1 MHETQVWFL
10 GREDSPE
17 KEMVTLSRI
26 LAWRMPWT
34 EEPGRLQ
41 SMRSQESD
49 MAVQLSTHKEEKDL
63 HSKSYKTLTKD
74 NEDDTRWKSIPC
86 SWVDRVNIVKMT
98 ILPKANY
105 NLHQNTN
112 SILTKLE
119 QLVFKFVLKCKR
131 PWKNKTILRKWK
143 RAGGIIIP
151 DFKLCYNTVAIK
163 IVSYWH
169 KTRHIDQW
177 YRIESWEISLHICQL
192 IYDKGSKKIQWRKDS
207 LCNSGAG
214 KTGQIH
220 VEEWN

>member
-1 MHETQVWFL
+1 MQEIYETWVQSL
-10 GREDSPE
+10 GQEDSLE
-17 KEMVTLSRI
+17 KEMATHSSI
-26 LAWRMPWT
+26 LAWRIPWT
-34 EEPGRLQ
+34 KEPGRLQ

-98 ILPKANY
+98 ILPKTNY

-131 PWKNKTILRKWK
+131 P
-143 RAGGIIIP
+143 
-151 DFKLCYNTVAIK
+151 
-163 IVSYWH
+163 
-169 KTRHIDQW
+169 
-177 YRIESWEISLHICQL
+177 
-192 IYDKGSKKIQWRKDS
+192 
-207 LCNSGAG
+207 
-214 KTGQIH
+214 
-220 VEEWN
+220 

>member
-1 MHETQVWFL
+1 
-10 GREDSPE
+10 
-17 KEMVTLSRI
+17 
-26 LAWRMPWT
+26 
-34 EEPGRLQ
+34 
-41 SMRSQESD
+41 

-105 NLHQNTN
+105 NLHQNIN

-151 DFKLCYNTVAIK
+151 DFKLCYNPVAMK

-169 KTRHIDQW
+169 NTRHMDQW
-177 YRIESWEISLHICQL
+177 YRIESWEINPHICQL